1 MNSSKLPT
9 SLAKARPLAK
19 PLNSEALTIREKF
32 RNAVFME
39 IKVVYL
45 GGTRG
50 LTGTSEE
57 SLSLS
62 EDSLNGHQLLERIF
76 EQCPKL
82 REHATSLRLAVNFEF
97 VELDAKIPNGAEV
110 ALVPPVQGGAPRA
123 LVTEEKLEP
132 LDAWHAV
139 SHERAGA
146 TVLFIGTVRNHSRG
160 KSVERLEYEA
170 YVPMV
175 EKTLEKISSEC
186 GEAHTE
192 SQTFIAHR
200 YGTLEIGDASVVIAS
215 SAPHRAEA
223 FDACR
228 QAIESIKTDV
238 PIFKREKTTDGD
250 EWVGFG
256 GG

>member
-1 MNSSKLPT
+1 
-9 SLAKARPLAK
+9 
-19 PLNSEALTIREKF
+19 
-32 RNAVFME
+32 ME

-57 SLSLS
+57 SLTLEQSS
-62 EDSLNGHQLLERIF
+62 VSGHEFLDIIF
-76 EQCPKL
+76 NKHPKL
-82 REHATSLRLAVNFEF
+82 RDHATSIRLAVNYDF
-97 VELDAKIPNGAEV
+97 VELAAMIEDGAEV
-110 ALVPPVQGGAPRA
+110 ALVPPVQGGAPNY
-123 LVTEEKLEP
+123 LVTEEALEP

-139 SHERAGA
+139 ANDRAGA

-160 KSVERLEYEA
+160 KDVEGLEYEA

-175 EKTLEKISSEC
+175 EKTLDTIASTCDTANK
-186 GEAHTE
+186 E

-200 YGTLEIGDASVVIAS
+200 YGSLKIGDASVVIAS

-238 PIFKREKTTDGD
+238 PIFKREKTSDGE

>member
-1 MNSSKLPT
+1 MQ
-9 SLAKARPLAK
+9 
-19 PLNSEALTIREKF
+19 
-32 RNAVFME
+32 

-50 LTGTSEE
+50 LSGTSEE
-57 SLSLS
+57 IMTL
-62 EDSLNGHQLLERIF
+62 EEEPTTGQALLREVFLRY
-76 EQCPKL
+76 PKL
-82 REHATSLRLAVNFEF
+82 QAHAESLRLAVNFEF
-97 VELDAKIPNGAEV
+97 VDLDTEIPDGAEV
-110 ALVPPVQGGAPRA
+110 ALIPPVQGGAPRT
-123 LVTEEKLEP
+123 LVTEEPLEP
-132 LDAWHAV
+132 LEAWHAV
-139 SHERAGA
+139 SHKRAGA

-160 KSVERLEYEA
+160 KNVERLEYEA

-175 EKTLEKISSEC
+175 EKTLEKISDEC
-186 GEAHTE
+186 DRTHNE
-192 SQTFIAHR
+192 SRTFIAHR

-238 PIFKREKTTDGD
+238 PIFKREMTSDGE

>member
-1 MNSSKLPT
+1 MRT

-19 PLNSEALTIREKF
+19 PLHSEALTIQEKF

-62 EDSLNGHQLLERIF
+62 EDSLNGHRLLELIF
-76 EQCPKL
+76 DRCPKL

-97 VELDAKIPNGAEV
+97 VELDSKIPDGAEV

>member
-1 MNSSKLPT
+1 MAT
-9 SLAKARPLAK
+9 SLTKPQPIAK
-19 PLNSEALTIREKF
+19 PFKEEALTIEEKF
-32 RNAVFME
+32 RNAVFMN

-57 SLSLS
+57 SLTLELS
-62 EDSLNGHQLLERIF
+62 SISGHEFLDTILTKY
-76 EQCPKL
+76 PKL
-82 REHATSLRLAVNFEF
+82 RAHASSIRLAVNYDF
-97 VELDAKIPNGAEV
+97 VDLSTQIEDGSEV
-110 ALVPPVQGGAPRA
+110 ALVPPVQGGAPSYH
-123 LVTEEKLEP
+123 VTEEPLKP

-139 SHERAGA
+139 MNDRVGA

-160 KSVERLEYEA
+160 KTVERLEYEA

-175 EKTLEKISSEC
+175 EKTLDTIATAC
-186 GEAHTE
+186 NQAHSE

-200 YGTLEIGDASVVIAS
+200 YGSLEIGDASVVIAS

-223 FDACR
+223 FNACR

-238 PIFKREKTTDGD
+238 PIFKREKTDDGD

>member
-1 MNSSKLPT
+1 MTLEQSSVSGHEFLDV
-9 SLAKARPLAK
+9 
-19 PLNSEALTIREKF
+19 
-32 RNAVFME
+32 VFT
-39 IKVVYL
+39 K
-45 GGTRG
+45 
-50 LTGTSEE
+50 
-57 SLSLS
+57 
-62 EDSLNGHQLLERIF
+62 H
-76 EQCPKL
+76 PKL
-82 REHATSLRLAVNFEF
+82 RDHASSIRIAVNYDF
-97 VELDAKIPNGAEV
+97 VELTTEIKDGAEGRIGTTR
-110 ALVPPVQGGAPRA
+110 PGGAPNY
-123 LVTEEKLEP
+123 LVTEEALEP

-139 SHERAGA
+139 ANDRAGA

-160 KSVERLEYEA
+160 KDVEALEYEA

-175 EKTLEKISSEC
+175 EKTLDTIASACDTTNK
-186 GEAHTE
+186 E

-200 YGTLEIGDASVVIAS
+200 YGSLKIRTSVVIAS

-238 PIFKREKTTDGD
+238 PIFKREKTSDGE

>member
-1 MNSSKLPT
+1 M
-9 SLAKARPLAK
+9 
-19 PLNSEALTIREKF
+19 TIQEKF
-32 RNAVFME
+32 PHAVSME
-39 IKVVYL
+39 IKIVYL

-50 LTGTSEE
+50 LTGKSEE
-57 SLSLS
+57 SLTFEKKTIS
-62 EDSLNGHQLLERIF
+62 GQALLEEIF
-76 EQCPKL
+76 QRYPKL
-82 REHATSLRLAVNFEF
+82 RGHATSLRLAVNFEF
-97 VELDAKIPNGAEV
+97 VELDSEISDGAEV
-110 ALVPPVQGGAPRA
+110 ALVPPVQGGAPA
-123 LVTEEKLEP
+123 CLVTEEPLEP

-175 EKTLEKISSEC
+175 EKTLEKISHEC
-186 GEAHTE
+186 SVTNTE

-238 PIFKREKTTDGD
+238 PIFKKEKTTDGE